1 MDISFI
7 CEKAGTGKLNAIRT
21 TAATIIDMEYF
32 ALMPRPPFLLLLLLI
47 SLFYSEDLI
56 PLFLLARAFFGWF
69 AATDAYAV
77 LDRHAACLAWL
88 TSTGLAHRNL
98 LDSRLC

>member
-21 TAATIIDMEYF
+21 TAATIIDMECF
-32 ALMPRPPFLLLLLLI
+32 ALMPRSPFIAVAYFNL
-47 SLFYSEDLI
+47 YSEDLI

-98 LDSRLC
+98 LDSR